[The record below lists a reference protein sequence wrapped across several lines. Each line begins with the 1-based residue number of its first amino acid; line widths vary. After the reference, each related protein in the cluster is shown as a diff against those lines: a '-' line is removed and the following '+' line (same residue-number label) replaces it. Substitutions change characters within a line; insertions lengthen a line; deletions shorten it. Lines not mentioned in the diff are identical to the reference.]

1 MIFQT
6 DRSCRLS
13 IDGLLYLIS
22 KCVSDKKKGFY
33 SKTLTGVAGSAHT
46 EYRIFQGSLAPMFVE
61 IISIC
66 GFFYLLFINYLERG
80 PVSVMTTVTGR
91 GQQRRAAGGA
101 S

>member
-66 GFFYLLFINYLERG
+66 GFFICSSLTI
-80 PVSVMTTVTGR
+80 
-91 GQQRRAAGGA
+91 
-101 S
+101 